1 MLNNK
6 VSLESIGLNPKG
18 EVYWNL
24 RQDKL
29 IEKAVRD
36 GEGQLTAHG
45 VFVTTTGSVP
55 AVRRMIPFSSKHHLL
70 RIKWWG
76 QVNKGMT
83 PETFAQIKAEVL
95 GYLGAQDE
103 LYAQDLFC
111 GADEE
116 ERLSIRVINQ
126 TAWHNAFAANMFIRP
141 TEEELQTHEPQFTVL
156 HAPHFD
162 NIDKEKYGLNSN
174 VFVLMNFEERL
185 VLIGGTRYAGEIK
198 KSIFS
203 AMNFLLPQKGILTM
217 HCSANAGPGN
227 SAVFFGLSGTGKN
240 HIEC

>member
-1 MLNNK
+1 
-6 VSLESIGLNPKG
+6 
-18 EVYWNL
+18 
-24 RQDKL
+24 
-29 IEKAVRD
+29 
-36 GEGQLTAHG
+36 
-45 VFVTTTGSVP
+45 
-55 AVRRMIPFSSKHHLL
+55 
-70 RIKWWG
+70 
-76 QVNKGMT
+76 MT

-162 NIDKEKYGLNSN
+162 NIDKEKYGLNPN

-217 HCSANAGPGN
+217 HCSANAG
-227 SAVFFGLSGTGKN
+227 LGTPQSSLAYQEPEKPLVLTLNAHSSVTMSTVGEKTVSLTSKVVAMPKWST
-240 HIEC
+240 